1 MAKHKTQEEGV
12 EKDLLDSAKEAE
24 QMAAELDQ
32 QLGEEHPRETD
43 PTTSEGGPQQAEED
57 QDEPPSDGFEWE
69 TALPN
74 SGGGSGQSSKY
85 DWSAFPEPKDG
96 RFPTKT
102 YLGLKG
108 PKPIY
113 NSIKKFQAKLSEA
126 GKAYPEFTC
135 RVVKEGSGKDAK
147 VVGVKVQRVK

>member
-1 MAKHKTQEEGV
+1 MAKSKTHDEGV
-12 EKDLLDSAKEAE
+12 DKDLLDSAKEAE
-24 QMAAELDQ
+24 QMAADLDQ
-32 QLGEEHPRETD
+32 ELNKENQEGDQEQTEENQE
-43 PTTSEGGPQQAEED
+43 
-57 QDEPPSDGFEWE
+57 EPPSDGFEWE
-69 TALPN
+69 AALPN

-102 YLGLKG
+102 YMGLKG

-135 RVVKEGSGKDAK
+135 RVVKEGTGKDAK

>member
-1 MAKHKTQEEGV
+1 MAKQKTHADSTEPEA
-12 EKDLLDSAKEAE
+12 DLLASAKEAE

-32 QLGEEHPRETD
+32 KLAEGEEPQ
-43 PTTSEGGPQQAEED
+43 EGDQEQTEGED
-57 QDEPPSDGFEWE
+57 STATDGFEWE
-69 TALPN
+69 EALPN

-102 YLGLKG
+102 YMGLKG

-135 RVVKEGSGKDAK
+135 RVVKEGTGKDAK
-147 VVGVKVQRVK
+147 VVGVKVHRVK

>member
-1 MAKHKTQEEGV
+1 MAKQKTQEEGV

-32 QLGEEHPRETD
+32 QLNEEFQEVHEKI
-43 PTTSEGGPQQAEED
+43 TSG
-57 QDEPPSDGFEWE
+57 DGFEWE
-69 TALPN
+69 EALPN

>member
-1 MAKHKTQEEGV
+1 MAKQKTQEDNTET
-12 EKDLLDSAKEAE
+12 
-24 QMAAELDQ
+24 ELQ
-32 QLGEEHPRETD
+32 TNGTEPD
-43 PTTSEGGPQQAEED
+43 PTTQEGDQEQTEGDDTQA
-57 QDEPPSDGFEWE
+57 SDGFEWE
-69 TALPN
+69 EALPN

-102 YLGLKG
+102 YMGLKG

-135 RVVKEGSGKDAK
+135 RVVKEGTGKDAK